1 MESVRQAHA
10 PQDVLEL
17 WIGANLIEAQ
27 VRKNDVQSLAFRC
40 QKRDCGRQARA
51 WRNRMKCWVVL
62 MLVELFA
69 VCLAQSNRGDGTAVR
84 VALVKMPYVGER
96 NVPDTSRGPDYLE
109 EGGIRK
115 LLEQQGAQVKSA
127 VDTVA
132 LTPDEEKSYG
142 SWNHLALA
150 AGDMSKIV
158 ADERRA
164 GYIPIG
170 LLGML
175 SGLQHSGPTAK
186 PLRVGMVFIDA
197 HGDFNTPETTLSGML
212 GGMPVAIAAGQC
224 LSRMRLKAGLEP
236 AVPTRHI
243 VEVCVRDT
251 DPLEQELLDRS
262 EIQQLTLED
271 VRTRSANLH
280 REMRRL
286 SELTDLIYVHIDMD
300 GLDPS
305 EVPGVSLPVPNG
317 PSSAELAAALTEIF
331 KYPKVAAFGVAAM
344 PFDQQ
349 DKTGISRRAAY
360 NLILG
365 VVKGLSERKSTS
377 ANN

>member
-1 MESVRQAHA
+1 MLKR
-10 PQDVLEL
+10 
-17 WIGANLIEAQ
+17 WIGLLLVGLMPFAANSSAQ
-27 VRKNDVQSLAFRC
+27 GQDANAK
-40 QKRDCGRQARA
+40 
-51 WRNRMKCWVVL
+51 
-62 MLVELFA
+62 
-69 VCLAQSNRGDGTAVR
+69 AVR

-115 LLEQQGAQVKSA
+115 LLEQQGAHVKPPG
-127 VDTVA
+127 TVA
-132 LTPDEEKSYG
+132 LTGEEEKTYG

-150 AGDMSKIV
+150 SGDMSKLV
-158 ADERRA
+158 SEERRS
-164 GYIPIG
+164 GYLPVGLLANCNG

-224 LSRMRLKAGLEP
+224 LTRMRIKAGLEP
-236 AVPTRHI
+236 AIPTRHI
-243 VEVCVRDT
+243 VEMCVRDT

-280 REMRRL
+280 REMKRL
-286 SELTDLIYVHIDMD
+286 SELTDVIYIHVDMD
-300 GLDPS
+300 GLDPR
-305 EVPGVSLPVPNG
+305 EVPGHPLTVPGGPTSL
-317 PSSAELAAALTEIF
+317 ELAAALTEMF
-331 KYPKVAAFGVAAM
+331 KYEKVAAFGVAST
-344 PFDQQ
+344 PFDER
-349 DKTGISRRAAY
+349 DKTGISRQAAY

-365 VVKGLSERKSTS
+365 AVKGVQQRSKP
-377 ANN
+377 

>member
-1 MESVRQAHA
+1 MTRSAGLLLVGLLSVCSAQA
-10 PQDVLEL
+10 QG
-17 WIGANLIEAQ
+17 GA
-27 VRKNDVQSLAFRC
+27 
-40 QKRDCGRQARA
+40 
-51 WRNRMKCWVVL
+51 
-62 MLVELFA
+62 
-69 VCLAQSNRGDGTAVR
+69 GTAVR

-96 NVPDTSRGPDYLE
+96 NVPDTARGPDYLE

-115 LLEQQGAQVKSA
+115 LLEQQGVQVKA
-127 VDTVA
+127 ADTVA
-132 LTPDEEKSYG
+132 LTTEEAKAYG
-142 SWNHLALA
+142 SWNRLALA
-150 AGDMSKIV
+150 AGDMSKLV
-158 ADERRA
+158 AEERRA
-164 GYIPIG
+164 GYLPIGFLANCNG

-175 SGLQHSGPTAK
+175 SGLQHSGTGAK

-224 LSRMRLKAGLEP
+224 LTRMRLKAGLEP

-243 VEVCVRDT
+243 VEMCVRDT

-280 REMRRL
+280 REMQRL
-286 SELTDLIYVHIDMD
+286 SELTDVIYVHVDMD

-305 EVPGVSLPVPNG
+305 EVPGVALPVPNG
-317 PSSAELAAALTEIF
+317 PSSRELAAALTEIF
-331 KYPKVAAFGVAAM
+331 KYPKMAAFGVAAM
-344 PFDQQ
+344 PFDDQ
-349 DKTGISRRAAY
+349 DKTGISRQAAY

-365 VVKGLSERKSTS
+365 VVKGVNERSR
-377 ANN
+377 

>member
-1 MESVRQAHA
+1 M
-10 PQDVLEL
+10 
-17 WIGANLIEAQ
+17 
-27 VRKNDVQSLAFRC
+27 
-40 QKRDCGRQARA
+40 
-51 WRNRMKCWVVL
+51 NRTVWL
-62 MLVELFA
+62 LTGF
-69 VCLAQSNRGDGTAVR
+69 VCLAGLSLVRGEVANPVS
-84 VALVKMPYVGER
+84 VALIKMPYVGER
-96 NVPDTSRGPDYLE
+96 NVPDTSRGPDYLD

-115 LLEQQGAQVKSA
+115 LLEQQGAQVKAPS
-127 VDTVA
+127 DTVA

-142 SWNHLALA
+142 SWNHLAIA

-158 ADERRA
+158 AADRRA
-164 GYIPIG
+164 GYLPIGLLANCNG

-236 AVPTRHI
+236 AIPTRHI
-243 VEVCVRDT
+243 VEMCVRDT

-262 EIQQLTLED
+262 DIQQLTLED

-280 REMRRL
+280 REMKRL
-286 SELTDLIYVHIDMD
+286 SELTDVIYVHVDMD

-305 EVPGVSLPVPNG
+305 EVPGVALPVPNG
-317 PSSAELAAALTEIF
+317 PSSKELAAALTEMF
-331 KYPKVAAFGVAAM
+331 KYEKVGAFGVAAM
-344 PFDQQ
+344 PFDDH
-349 DKTGISRRAAY
+349 DKTGISRQAAY

-365 VVKGLSERKSTS
+365 AVKGVQQR
-377 ANN
+377 

>member
-1 MESVRQAHA
+1 MRYMKFLALLTLFGISALALASHA
-10 PQDVLEL
+10 Q
-17 WIGANLIEAQ
+17 
-27 VRKNDVQSLAFRC
+27 ND
-40 QKRDCGRQARA
+40 K
-51 WRNRMKCWVVL
+51 KP
-62 MLVELFA
+62 
-69 VCLAQSNRGDGTAVR
+69 VR

-109 EGGIRK
+109 DGGIRK
-115 LLEQQGAQVKSA
+115 LLEQQGVQVRSA
-127 VDTVA
+127 TDTVA
-132 LTPDEEKSYG
+132 LTAEEEKAYG

-150 AGDMSKIV
+150 SGDMSKIV
-158 ADERRA
+158 AEERRA
-164 GYIPIG
+164 GFVPVGLLANCNG

-186 PLRVGMVFIDA
+186 PLRVGMIFVDA

-236 AVPTRHI
+236 AIPTRHI

-262 EIQQLTLED
+262 DIQQLTLQD

-280 REMRRL
+280 REMKRL
-286 SELTDLIYVHIDMD
+286 SELTDVIYIHVDMD
-300 GLDPS
+300 GLDPR
-305 EVPGVSLPVPNG
+305 EVPGHPLTVPGG
-317 PSSAELAAALTEIF
+317 PTSAELGAALTEMF
-331 KYPKVAAFGVAAM
+331 QYEKVGAFGVAST
-344 PFDQQ
+344 PFDER
-349 DKTGISRRAAY
+349 DKAGISRQAAY

-365 VVKGLSERKSTS
+365 AVKGVQNRKPE
-377 ANN
+377 

>member
-1 MESVRQAHA
+1 MNYRMALFGAE
-10 PQDVLEL
+10 VL
-17 WIGANLIEAQ
+17 LI
-27 VRKNDVQSLAFRC
+27 VTVVF
-40 QKRDCGRQARA
+40 AREPDT
-51 WRNRMKCWVVL
+51 NSKP
-62 MLVELFA
+62 
-69 VCLAQSNRGDGTAVR
+69 VR
-84 VALVKMPYVGER
+84 VALIKMPYVGER

-115 LLEQQGAQVKSA
+115 LLEQQGAQVRPT
-127 VDTVA
+127 DTVA
-132 LTPDEEKSYG
+132 LTAEEEKAYG
-142 SWNHLALA
+142 QWNHLAMA
-150 AGDMSKIV
+150 AGDMAKLV
-158 ADERRA
+158 ADERRS
-164 GYIPIG
+164 GYLPIGLLANCNG

-224 LSRMRLKAGLEP
+224 LTMMRMKAGLEP
-236 AVPTRHI
+236 ALPTRHI

-280 REMRRL
+280 REMKRL
-286 SELTDLIYVHIDMD
+286 SELTDVIYVHVDMD

-305 EVPGVSLPVPNG
+305 EVPGVALPVPNG
-317 PSSAELAAALTEIF
+317 PTSAELAAAITEMF
-331 KYPKVAAFGVAAM
+331 KYEKVGAFGVAAM
-344 PFDQQ
+344 PYDVH
-349 DKTGISRRAAY
+349 DKTGISRKAAY

-365 VVKGLSERKSTS
+365 AVKGVQQRRSE
-377 ANN
+377 